1 MRSSFV
7 PVYFHTLY
15 YIEKQHACQGL
26 FSSCGKKI
34 TTFLLH
40 EERGHSVKTNTYA
53 KTILDELQ
61 KV

>member
-7 PVYFHTLY
+7 PVHFHTLY

-26 FSSCGKKI
+26 FSSCAKKI

-40 EERGHSVKTNTYA
+40 EGRVHLVKTNT
-53 KTILDELQ
+53 
-61 KV
+61 

>member
-7 PVYFHTLY
+7 PVHFHTLY

-34 TTFLLH
+34 TTFLPH
-40 EERGHSVKTNTYA
+40 GEPA
-53 KTILDELQ
+53 
-61 KV
+61 

>member
-7 PVYFHTLY
+7 PVHFHTLY

-26 FSSCGKKI
+26 FSLCTKKI

-40 EERGHSVKTNTYA
+40 EQPAYSTFINT
-53 KTILDELQ
+53 
-61 KV
+61 